1 MNFSGNDKGE
11 VDNLNFSADVNLI
24 SIEEDNT
31 KKLKKIIVKKDME
44 IQNLKE
50 KVKEV
55 MKMKNLASRP
65 IETYVDEKYVKI
77 LLIKSFIYYDLL
89 NHLNNQAILLE
100 NLVDYK

>member
-1 MNFSGNDKGE
+1 VNFSGNDKGE

-44 IQNLKE
+44 IQN
-50 KVKEV
+50 
-55 MKMKNLASRP
+55 R
-65 IETYVDEKYVKI
+65 
-77 LLIKSFIYYDLL
+77 FIYYDLL